1 MPSEKDNMFEL
12 NQYMKSDKIPYIIY
26 ADIESLIKKVDGC
39 ANNLE
44 NSSTIKIVQN
54 IPYIYL
60 RLTIWAFDDIEN
72 MEKTV

>member
-1 MPSEKDNMFEL
+1 MPSEKDNMFEV

-44 NSSTIKIVQN
+44 NSSTIKIVEH

-60 RLTIWAFDDIEN
+60 RLTIWALDDIEN

>member
-12 NQYMKSDKIPYIIY
+12 NEYMKSDKIPYIIY
-26 ADIESLIKKVDGC
+26 ADIESLINKVDGC

-44 NSSTIKIVQN
+44 NSSTIKIGER
-54 IPYIYL
+54 IPCIYL